1 MPITIKTTPAPTI
14 TRQKRPGI
22 EMVIVQREGVR
33 ELHMTIFPVHGER
46 PSIMLWRLDSALR
59 AHRASVVRHEIFGAL
74 SSAPDMFRSMKLL
87 FGEGCWPV
95 TWVEGAPCNGSPI
108 SGMHVLAIS
117 GSPVD
122 TIFQSGRPVGR
133 VVTDAWARHCFLG
146 DVRPS
151 DISASRSNQTFSV
164 FQQMESVLTQ
174 TGMILPDIARTW
186 MFLDGILDWYG
197 PFNEAR
203 TEIFTQRSLF
213 DKLVPASTGVGVKNL
228 GGAALV
234 AGAWAVQP
242 MEGPMKVREVLSPL
256 QCPARAYGSCFSRA
270 VEFES
275 PGHRRLLISGT
286 ASIELGG
293 RSARPGSVK
302 GQINLTMTV
311 VEAILT
317 SCGMGYGDITRAT
330 AYFRYPKDGSLFTE
344 WCIKHRT
351 FMPAIIT
358 QADVCRDEL
367 LFEIELDAIAQKKR
381 DQKSTRRQ
389 GNNHLRK
396 DGRQETVGA

>member
-1 MPITIKTTPAPTI
+1 MPTTTKTTPPSTI

-22 EMVIVQREGVR
+22 ETVIVQREGIR

-59 AHRASVVRHEIFGAL
+59 THRASVVRHEIFG
-74 SSAPDMFRSMKLL
+74 SVSAAPEIFRSMKLL

-108 SGMHVLAIS
+108 SGMHVMAVS

-122 TIFQSGRPVGR
+122 TIFQDGRPVGR

-146 DVRPS
+146 DIRPA
-151 DISASRSNQTFSV
+151 DATNTQSAQTFSV
-164 FQQMESVLTQ
+164 YQQMETALTQ
-174 TGMILPDIARTW
+174 TGMVLTDVARTW
-186 MFLDGILDWYG
+186 LFVDEILDWYG
-197 PFNEAR
+197 ELNQAR
-203 TEIFTQRSLF
+203 TEIFTQRNLF
-213 DKLVPASTGVGVKNL
+213 DKLVPASTGVGAKNVHNS
-228 GGAALV
+228 ALV

-242 MEGPMKVREVLSPL
+242 MEGPMQIQEVVSPL

-270 VEFES
+270 VEFET

-293 RSARPGSVK
+293 RSARSGSVK

-317 SCGMGYGDITRAT
+317 SRQMGYADVTRAT
-330 AYFRYPKDGSLFTE
+330 AYFKHAKDGALFTE
-344 WCIKHRT
+344 WCTKHRT
-351 FMPAIIT
+351 FLPTIIT
-358 QADVCRDEL
+358 QADICRDEL
-367 LFEIELDAIAQKKR
+367 LFEIELDAISQNK
-381 DQKSTRRQ
+381 QGSKSSRRQ
-389 GNNHLRK
+389 GNQLREK
-396 DGRQETVGA
+396 GRQETVEA